1 MSDFYN
7 SDSVLRV
14 YEGFLIFDVILQT
27 ALCLVLFYLTKTLKM
42 TMKDFFGRKSHFEKK
57 LLGLVV
63 FLAVS
68 F

>member
-27 ALCLVLFYLTKTLKM
+27 ALCLILFYLTKTLKM
-42 TMKDFFGRKSHFEKK
+42 TMNDFFGRKSHFEKK

-63 FLAVS
+63 FLAVI